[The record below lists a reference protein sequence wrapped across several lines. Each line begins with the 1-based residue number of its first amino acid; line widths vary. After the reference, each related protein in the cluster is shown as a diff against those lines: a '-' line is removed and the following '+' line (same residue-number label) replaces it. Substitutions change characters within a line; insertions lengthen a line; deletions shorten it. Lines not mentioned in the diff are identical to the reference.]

1 MWRTT
6 TIGFPCMHIALPLI
20 SIWFLREWRRVIMIL
35 AVFDF
40 SLVASILLLEWHYI
54 IDLFA
59 GVLVAA
65 LAVAAE
71 AHFRKTLG
79 KLNKCG

>member
-1 MWRTT
+1 
-6 TIGFPCMHIALPLI
+6 MHVALPLI

-35 AVFDF
+35 AVFDML
-40 SLVASILLLEWHYI
+40 LVASILLLEWHYI

-71 AHFRKTLG
+71 AHFQKDVG
-79 KLNKCG
+79 KPELKKGG

>member
-1 MWRTT
+1 
-6 TIGFPCMHIALPLI
+6 MHIALPLI
-20 SIWFLREWRRVIMIL
+20 SIWFLREWRRVVMIL
-35 AVFDF
+35 AVFDVL
-40 SLVASILLLEWHYI
+40 LVASILLLEWHYI

-71 AHFRKTLG
+71 AQFRKTPG
-79 KLNKCG
+79 SRC